1 MMHQPPRKAKESLFA
16 GGGLACTC
24 FYGILIAVISLTAFL
39 MVPLGALRETEAAR
53 LLELFRV
60 GGLKTLTQQLAG
72 QLGRPEILMRAQ
84 TYAFTVLGMSQLFHA
99 VGMRNIRKS
108 FFAINHLENKLMIA
122 ACIIGFLLQFAVT
135 KQPFLIEAFGT
146 IHLDVAEWLKLA
158 VLASF
163 PLIAHELMAL
173 LYRCQNRE
181 K

>member
-1 MMHQPPRKAKESLFA
+1 
-16 GGGLACTC
+16 
-24 FYGILIAVISLTAFL
+24 
-39 MVPLGALRETEAAR
+39 
-53 LLELFRV
+53 
-60 GGLKTLTQQLAG
+60 
-72 QLGRPEILMRAQ
+72 
-84 TYAFTVLGMSQLFHA
+84 
-99 VGMRNIRKS
+99 
-108 FFAINHLENKLMIA
+108 MIA

-163 PLIAHELMAL
+163 PLIAHEVMAL